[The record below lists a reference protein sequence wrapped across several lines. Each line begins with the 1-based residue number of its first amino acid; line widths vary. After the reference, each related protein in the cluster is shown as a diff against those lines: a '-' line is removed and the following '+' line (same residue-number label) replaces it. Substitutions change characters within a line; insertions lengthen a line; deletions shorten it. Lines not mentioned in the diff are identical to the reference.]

1 MNWNG
6 SDTMNATNP
15 ENTSSESTP
24 TQWMMKQLK
33 DLSGVVISL
42 QAELKDLSGVVIS
55 LQAELDDG
63 VYWPRAI
70 FPVRQRTTAFSAAGA
85 A

>member
-1 MNWNG
+1 MNWNTLH
-6 SDTMNATNP
+6 TMNATNP
-15 ENTSSESTP
+15 ENTSPESTP
-24 TQWMMKQLK
+24 TQWMMKQ
-33 DLSGVVISL
+33 
-42 QAELKDLSGVVIS
+42 LKDLSGVVIS